1 MALYT
6 IHIPHLP
13 YNYTPGNIYFNTF
26 FAEKKELKS
35 DVITLGYH
43 NFQSLPCI
51 HLLTFY
57 YIVMCMW

>member
-6 IHIPHLP
+6 IHIPHLH
-13 YNYTPGNIYFNTF
+13 YNYTPGNVYFNTF
-26 FAEKKELKS
+26 FAEKKEFKS

-51 HLLTFY
+51 QLLTF
-57 YIVMCMW
+57 